1 MWALRQPGPGRF
13 ERIEVATPTE
23 ADLDEGDVLVRTGAG
38 AICGSDLPKYRG
50 VVDID
55 HMQTGQPGAPLHELV
70 GEVVASRSVRLP
82 VGCRVVG
89 RARYFNGLAEY
100 FVNPADEMVQVKGDL
115 DDVHATIIQPV
126 GTVLSALDR
135 VPDVRGARVA
145 VIGLGPLGLLFTH
158 ILKAMGAGTVIGVDR
173 VDRSD
178 VAGTYGI
185 DELVTGNAMP
195 WARADRADDKR
206 PSLVVDAV
214 GHHQEIIADA
224 VDVLAPHGNLLVFG
238 LPEDHY
244 VIPMR
249 PFFRKQL
256 TMRAGTTTDWPRF
269 LAAGEAY
276 LDAHPELRDSYI
288 TDVYPMSRAE
298 EAFERYGRPA
308 EGRLKVA
315 LTPEF

>member
-13 ERIEVATPTE
+13 ERVEVATPGE
-23 ADLDEGDVLVRTGAG
+23 ADLGDGEVIVRTGAG
-38 AICGSDLPKYRG
+38 AICGSDLPKFRG

-55 HMQTGQPGAPLHELV
+55 HMQHGEPGAPLHEVV
-70 GEVVASRSVRLP
+70 GEVVASRSARLP
-82 VGCRVVG
+82 VGSRVVG
-89 RARYFNGLAEY
+89 RARDFNGLAEY
-100 FVNPADEMVQVKGDL
+100 FVNPAEEMHIVAGDV

-158 ILKAMGAGTVIGVDR
+158 ALKTMGAGAVIGVDR

-178 VAGTYGI
+178 VATAFGI
-185 DELVTGNAMP
+185 DELVVANARQ
-195 WARADRADDKR
+195 WAGEAWADDKR
-206 PSLVVDAV
+206 PALCVDAV
-214 GHHQEIIADA
+214 GHHQDIIADA
-224 VDVLAPHGNLLVFG
+224 VDVLSPHGHLLVFG

-256 TMRAGTTTDWPRF
+256 TMRAGTTTDWPRY
-269 LAAGEAY
+269 LAEAETY
-276 LDAHPELRDSYI
+276 LDAHPELRESYI
-288 TDVYPMSRAE
+288 TDVYPMSQAE
-298 EAFERYGRPA
+298 EAFESYGRPA

-315 LTPEF
+315 LTPDF